1 MLRHCGE
8 THEFVLMVVK
18 TYQQHKGNLWQTLWQ
33 WKNCQKTKTQHF
45 AKGNKASC
53 PFSYLKCIL
62 LFNVISIKVVKAVN
76 LQEAETQHSLSSI
89 TNILVLFSY
98 NWALLWHSEFLLL
111 FIANGTVYESRSA
124 INLVCTPSG
133 FTEFRTADCWFRE
146 PHHFLILSWTRQ
158 QRSSLS

>member
-1 MLRHCGE
+1 MLHHCGE
-8 THEFVLMVVK
+8 THEFVLRVVK
-18 TYQQHKGNLWQTLWQ
+18 TLWQTLWQ

-45 AKGNKASC
+45 AKGNKTSC
-53 PFSYLKCIL
+53 PFSFLKCIL
-62 LFNVISIKVVKAVN
+62 LFNVISIKVVKAVK
-76 LQEAETQHSLSSI
+76 QTQHSLSSI

-98 NWALLWHSEFLLL
+98 NWALLWHSQFLLL

-133 FTEFRTADCWFRE
+133 FTEIRTADCWFRE
-146 PHHFLILSWTRQ
+146 PHHFFILSWIRQ